1 MVRSSDAALA
11 RYTRDLTADARAGR
25 LDAVRCREPEIDRVV
40 DVLLR
45 RDKNNPVLV
54 GDAGVGKTAIAEGL
68 AQRLAAGAVPLSQRG
83 LRLLALDHVAL
94 LAGAMYRGQY
104 EERLQGVVEE
114 TKRAGDVALFIDEL
128 HNLVGQGTAIGVAM
142 DAANMLKPALARGEF
157 RVLGATTRE
166 EYDRWI
172 RADPALER
180 RFQPVVVRELTG
192 EETLDI
198 LRVRREALEAHHHV
212 AIADGALLAAVRL
225 TDLFQPE
232 RRRPDRALDA
242 LDEACA
248 HAHAVAAYSPDT
260 ERLVERLRALG
271 GEPGNEHDDAGAPP
285 RYARRERE
293 EAPRPDW
300 WGRDEP
306 PRHDPGADEEG
317 ADDPLGDIARRG
329 AAALG
334 RLGAELDAMFGV
346 ADGAPA
352 ESPPSPRPSPPP
364 PVDAPDAAAPRTR
377 PRASRAELRAEL
389 RHRLAAEGVVVRG
402 HDVARVVSLITGK
415 TVTWV
420 E

>member
-1 MVRSSDAALA
+1 MVRSSDGVLA

-54 GDAGVGKTAIAEGL
+54 GEAGVGKTAIAEGL
-68 AQRLAAGAVPLSQRG
+68 AERLASGRVPLALRG

-157 RVLGATTRE
+157 RVVGATTQT

-172 RADPALER
+172 RSDPALER
-180 RFQPVVVRELTG
+180 RFQPVVVRELSSD
-192 EETLDI
+192 ETLDV
-198 LRVRREALEAHHHV
+198 LRARREALERHHHV
-212 AIADGALLAAVRL
+212 AIAESAILAAVRL
-225 TDLFQPE
+225 TDLFQPD

-248 HAHAVAAYSPDT
+248 HAHATTRYDADAERIIRRLMELAAEARD
-260 ERLVERLRALG
+260 G
-271 GEPGNEHDDAGAPP
+271 GA
-285 RYARRERE
+285 ARRAR
-293 EAPRPDW
+293 ATN
-300 WGRDEP
+300 
-306 PRHDPGADEEG
+306 GATDSAADSQSPMDDGE
-317 ADDPLGDIARRG
+317 DDPFASFARGG
-329 AAALG
+329 AAALQ
-334 RLGAELDAMFGV
+334 RLGAELDAMLSGTPV
-346 ADGAPA
+346 
-352 ESPPSPRPSPPP
+352 EERP
-364 PVDAPDAAAPRTR
+364 
-377 PRASRAELRAEL
+377 
-389 RHRLAAEGVVVRG
+389 
-402 HDVARVVSLITGK
+402 
-415 TVTWV
+415 
-420 E
+420 

>member
-1 MVRSSDAALA
+1 MVRSSDGVLA
-11 RYTRDLTADARAGR
+11 RYTRDLTADAGAGR

-54 GDAGVGKTAIAEGL
+54 GEAGVGKTAIAEGL
-68 AQRLAAGAVPLSQRG
+68 AQRLASGRVPLALRG

-142 DAANMLKPALARGEF
+142 DAANMLKPSLARGEF
-157 RVLGATTRE
+157 RVLGATTRA

-172 RADPALER
+172 RSDPALER
-180 RFQPVVVRELTG
+180 RFQPVEVRELTTD
-192 EETLDI
+192 ETIEI
-198 LRVRREALEAHHHV
+198 LRVRRDVFEAHHHV

-225 TDLFQPE
+225 TDLFMPD
-232 RRRPDRALDA
+232 RRRPDRAIDA

-248 HAHAVAAYSPDT
+248 HAHAVAVYSADS
-260 ERLVERLRALG
+260 ERLIERIRRL
-271 GEPGNEHDDAGAPP
+271 DAGDEAE
-285 RYARRERE
+285 RARRERPE
-293 EAPRPDW
+293 PSRGDW
-300 WGRDEP
+300 WGRADP
-306 PRHDPGADEEG
+306 PPPPSSDSDDGP
-317 ADDPLGDIARRG
+317 DDPLGDFARRG

-334 RLGAELDAMFGV
+334 RLGAELDAMFAG
-346 ADGAPA
+346 D
-352 ESPPSPRPSPPP
+352 EPSPP
-364 PVDAPDAAAPRTR
+364 APEPAHAPRPER
-377 PRASRAELRAEL
+377 PRTASSAANGERARPVPTRAELRAEL
-389 RHRLAAEGVVVRG
+389 RHRLSAEGVVVRG

-415 TVTWV
+415 SVTWV

>member
-1 MVRSSDAALA
+1 MVRSSDVALA

-68 AQRLAAGAVPLSQRG
+68 AQRLAAGTVPLSLRG

-157 RVLGATTRE
+157 RVVGATTRE

-172 RADPALER
+172 RSDAALER
-180 RFQPVVVRELTG
+180 RFQPVLVRELTG
-192 EETLDI
+192 DETLDI
-198 LRVRREALEAHHHV
+198 LRVRRDALEAHHHV

-225 TDLFQPE
+225 TDLFMPD

-242 LDEACA
+242 IDEACA
-248 HAHAVAAYSPDT
+248 HAHAVTTYSPES
-260 ERLVERLRALG
+260 ERLVERLRALEA
-271 GEPGNEHDDAGAPP
+271 GEGAARDAAGE
-285 RYARRERE
+285 RHGRREHE
-293 EAPRPDW
+293 EAPRADW
-300 WGRDEP
+300 WGREEP
-306 PRHDPGADEEG
+306 PGRGPEHEDGGE
-317 ADDPLGDIARRG
+317 DDPLGDFARRG

-334 RLGAELDAMFGV
+334 RLGAELDAMFAGDQP
-346 ADGAPA
+346 ADEPPPRTPPASRPETPTAGGAA
-352 ESPPSPRPSPPP
+352 RPRPSHQ
-364 PVDAPDAAAPRTR
+364 
-377 PRASRAELRAEL
+377 SRAELRAEL

>member
-1 MVRSSDAALA
+1 MVRSSDGALA

-68 AQRLAAGAVPLSQRG
+68 AQRLAAGTVPLSLRG

-157 RVLGATTRE
+157 RVVGATTRE

-172 RADPALER
+172 RSDAALER
-180 RFQPVVVRELTG
+180 RFQPVLVRELTG
-192 EETLDI
+192 DETLDI
-198 LRVRREALEAHHHV
+198 LRVRRDALEAHHHV

-225 TDLFQPE
+225 TDLFMPD

-242 LDEACA
+242 IDEACA
-248 HAHAVAAYSPDT
+248 HAHAVTMYSPES
-260 ERLVERLRALG
+260 ERLVERLRAL
-271 GEPGNEHDDAGAPP
+271 EAGAGEARDPAATGE
-285 RYARRERE
+285 RRARREHE
-293 EAPRPDW
+293 EAPRGAW
-300 WGRDEP
+300 WGGDEP
-306 PRHDPGADEEG
+306 PGRGPEREDASE
-317 ADDPLGDIARRG
+317 DDPLSDFARRG

-334 RLGAELDAMFGV
+334 RLGAELDAMFAGDQPV
-346 ADGAPA
+346 DEPPPRTPPA
-352 ESPPSPRPSPPP
+352 PRPETGT
-364 PVDAPDAAAPRTR
+364 AGGAAR
-377 PRASRAELRAEL
+377 PHPAQSRAELRAEL